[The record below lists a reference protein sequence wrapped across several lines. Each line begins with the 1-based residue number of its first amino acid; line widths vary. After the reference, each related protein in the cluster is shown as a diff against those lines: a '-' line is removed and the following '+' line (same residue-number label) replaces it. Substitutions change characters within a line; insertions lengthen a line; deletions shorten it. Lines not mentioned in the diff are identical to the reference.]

1 MAGGIDIVIIKKN
14 GLGDAGASVF
24 GEVAETLRFALRRL
38 GIDAEI
44 VWNRVGR
51 RRRAIVLGGHDL
63 SPEEGDR
70 LPSGTIL
77 YNLEQIAT
85 LHPRNAHYLDLLR
98 RCRVW
103 DYSPRNIADLA
114 GQGIRARLV
123 PIGHVDEMTR
133 IPNSPTP
140 GIDVLFYGAVNP
152 RRRAILDALGERGL
166 TVVGLQHYYGELR
179 DRFVADAKLV
189 LNLHYHEAGIF
200 EIVRVSHLLSN
211 RKAVLAERHPGTEID
226 PDLLDAMAFAPYD
239 GLVEAACALV
249 ADNARREAL
258 AEAGY
263 RRMRDRDAA
272 ALLRG
277 AAADLGLSLAEPGAL
292 TGS

>member
-1 MAGGIDIVIIKKN
+1 MTGGIDIVIIKKN

-24 GEVAETLRFALRRL
+24 GEVAETLCFALRRL
-38 GIDAEI
+38 GVDAAI
-44 VWNRVGR
+44 AWNRVGR
-51 RRRAIVLGGHDL
+51 RRRAIVLGAHDL

-114 GQGIRARLV
+114 RQGIRARHV

-133 IPNSPTP
+133 IPNSPSP

-166 TVVGLQHYYGELR
+166 TVVSLQHYYGDLR

-189 LNLHYHEAGIF
+189 LNLHYYEAGIF

-211 RKAVLAERHPGTEID
+211 RKAVLAERHPDTGID
-226 PDLLDAMAFAPYD
+226 PDLLEAMAFAPYD

-249 ADNARREAL
+249 ADDARREAL
-258 AEAGY
+258 AEAGWRCM
-263 RRMRDRDAA
+263 RRRDAVEVM
-272 ALLRG
+272 RG
-277 AAADLGLSLAEPGAL
+277 AAADLGLSGIGAGAL
-292 TGS
+292 TRP